1 MDVQAGR
8 EVDVLWNGRRV
19 RAFVPSLLADR
30 DLALSTATVARTAT
44 AAAEVAHAAEGLTED
59 YEVLARLLL
68 RSEGVASSYI
78 EGIKA
83 PIVDIVLAEENLA
96 PGGTSAAWVASNLA
110 AVTEAVATA
119 TTSLSL
125 ATLCHWHRTLMTGS
139 PTPERYVGVFRD
151 EQGWIRGNNPIDAH
165 FVTPPPEEL
174 GPLLNDLVRYANRED
189 VDAVAQAGIAH
200 AQFETI
206 HPFADGNGRV
216 GRVLVAWILA
226 KRLSLVTPPPV
237 SIAIAADV
245 GGYTSGL
252 VLYRFGQ
259 LDQWV
264 QWFANTVRGGGRA
277 QSQLIAEVSALKT
290 RWREQLGNRERA
302 LRSDATAWVV
312 LDLLPRHLVLTTD
325 VLTKELGVTNK
336 GALDALRQLA
346 EAGVLLDYG
355 TVARGRGQPSKL
367 YVSKELLALAG
378 SNPLRYPPIDFGD
391 ATHNRKSKGSSSTIP
406 TQTWGRRRASS
417 TPPSGGPSKRGPGRD
432 PS

>member
-19 RAFVPSLLADR
+19 RAFVPTLLADR
-30 DLALSTATVARTAT
+30 DLTLSTATVARTAT
-44 AAAEVAHAAEGLTED
+44 AAAEIAHAAEGLTAD

-110 AVTEAVATA
+110 AVTAAVATA
-119 TTSLSL
+119 ATSLSL
-125 ATLCHWHRTLMTGS
+125 AALCHWHRTLMTGS

-151 EQGWIRGNNPIDAH
+151 EQGWIGGNDPTEAH
-165 FVTPPPEEL
+165 LVTPPPEEL

-189 VDAVAQAGIAH
+189 VDAVAQSGIAH

-264 QWFANTVRGGGRA
+264 QWFADIVRGSGRA

-355 TVARGRGQPSKL
+355 TVTRGRGQPSKL
-367 YVSKELLALAG
+367 YVSRELLALAG
-378 SNPLRYPPIDFGD
+378 SNPLR
-391 ATHNRKSKGSSSTIP
+391 
-406 TQTWGRRRASS
+406 
-417 TPPSGGPSKRGPGRD
+417 
-432 PS
+432 

>member
-1 MDVQAGR
+1 MMDVQAGR

-30 DLALSTATVARTAT
+30 DLTLSTATVARTAT

-110 AVTEAVATA
+110 AVTAAVATA
-119 TTSLSL
+119 ATSLSL
-125 ATLCHWHRTLMTGS
+125 AMLCHWHRTLMTGS
-139 PTPERYVGVFRD
+139 LTPERYVGVFRD
-151 EQGWIRGNNPIDAH
+151 ELGWIGGNDPTDAH
-165 FVTPPPEEL
+165 LVTPPPEEL

-264 QWFANTVRGGGRA
+264 QWFADIVRGSGRA

-355 TVARGRGQPSKL
+355 TVTRGRGQPSKL
-367 YVSKELLALAG
+367 YVSRELLALAG
-378 SNPLRYPPIDFGD
+378 SNPLR
-391 ATHNRKSKGSSSTIP
+391 
-406 TQTWGRRRASS
+406 
-417 TPPSGGPSKRGPGRD
+417 
-432 PS
+432 

>member
-19 RAFVPSLLADR
+19 RAFVPTLLADR
-30 DLALSTATVARTAT
+30 DLTLSTATVARTAT
-44 AAAEVAHAAEGLTED
+44 AAAEVAHAAEGLSAD

-96 PGGTSAAWVASNLA
+96 PGDTSAAWVASNLA
-110 AVTEAVATA
+110 AVTEAIATA

-151 EQGWIRGNNPIDAH
+151 EQGWIGGHDPTDAH
-165 FVTPPPEEL
+165 LVTAPPKEL
-174 GPLLNDLVRYANRED
+174 APLLNDLVRYANRDD

-226 KRLSLVTPPPV
+226 KRLSLVRPPPV

-264 QWFANTVRGGGRA
+264 QWFADTVRGGGRA
-277 QSQLIAEVSALKT
+277 QSQLIAEVSVLKT
-290 RWREQLGNRERA
+290 RWREQLRSGDRV

-355 TVARGRGQPSKL
+355 TVTRGRGQPSKL
-367 YVSKELLALAG
+367 YVSRELLALAG
-378 SNPLRYPPIDFGD
+378 SNPLR
-391 ATHNRKSKGSSSTIP
+391 
-406 TQTWGRRRASS
+406 
-417 TPPSGGPSKRGPGRD
+417 
-432 PS
+432 

>member
-1 MDVQAGR
+1 MGEQAGR
-8 EVDVLWNGRRV
+8 EIDVLWNGRRV
-19 RAFVPSLLADR
+19 RAFVPTLLADR
-30 DLALSTATVARTAT
+30 DLTLSTATVARTAT
-44 AAAEVAHAAEGLTED
+44 AAAVVAHAGEGLTED
-59 YEVLARLLL
+59 YEALAHLLL

-78 EGIKA
+78 EGIRA

-110 AVTEAVATA
+110 AVTEAVATVA
-119 TTSLSL
+119 TSLSL

-151 EQGWIRGNNPIDAH
+151 EQGWIGGNDPTDAYL
-165 FVTPPPEEL
+165 VTPPPEEL
-174 GPLLNDLVRYANRED
+174 DPLLNDLVRYANRED

-200 AQFETI
+200 AQFESI

-237 SIAIAADV
+237 SSAIAADV
-245 GGYTSGL
+245 GGYTAGL
-252 VLYRFGQ
+252 VLYRFAQ

-264 QWFANTVRGGGRA
+264 QWFADTVQGGGRA
-277 QSQLIAEVSALKT
+277 QTQLIAEVSALKT
-290 RWREQLGNRERA
+290 RWRERLGRGDRV
-302 LRSDATAWVV
+302 LRSDATAWRV

-325 VLTKELGVTNK
+325 VLTNELGVTNK

-355 TVARGRGQPSKL
+355 TVTRGRGQPSKL

-378 SNPLRYPPIDFGD
+378 SNPLR
-391 ATHNRKSKGSSSTIP
+391 
-406 TQTWGRRRASS
+406 
-417 TPPSGGPSKRGPGRD
+417 
-432 PS
+432 

>member
-1 MDVQAGR
+1 VIDGQAGR

-19 RAFVPSLLADR
+19 RAFVPTLLADR
-30 DLALSTATVARTAT
+30 DLTLSTTTVARTAT

-59 YEVLARLLL
+59 YEVLVRLLL

-96 PGGTSAAWVASNLA
+96 PGGTTAAWVASNLA

-119 TTSLSL
+119 ATSLSL
-125 ATLCHWHRTLMTGS
+125 AALCHWHRTLMTGS

-151 EQGWIRGNNPIDAH
+151 ELGWIGGNNPIDAH
-165 FVTPPPEEL
+165 LVTPPPEEL

-226 KRLSLVTPPPV
+226 KQLSLVTPPPV

-252 VLYRFGQ
+252 VLYRLGQ
-259 LDQWV
+259 LDHWV
-264 QWFANTVRGGGRA
+264 QWFADTVRGGGRA

-355 TVARGRGQPSKL
+355 TVTRGRGQPSKL
-367 YVSKELLALAG
+367 YVNRELLALAG
-378 SNPLRYPPIDFGD
+378 SNPLR
-391 ATHNRKSKGSSSTIP
+391 
-406 TQTWGRRRASS
+406 
-417 TPPSGGPSKRGPGRD
+417 
-432 PS
+432 

>member
-19 RAFVPSLLADR
+19 RAFVPKLLADR
-30 DLALSTATVARTAT
+30 DLTLSTATVARTAT

-110 AVTEAVATA
+110 AVTEAIATA

-151 EQGWIRGNNPIDAH
+151 EQGWIGGNDPTDAH
-165 FVTPPPEEL
+165 LVTPPPKEL

-189 VDAVAQAGIAH
+189 VDAVAQAGIGH

-264 QWFANTVRGGGRA
+264 QWFADTVRRGSRT
-277 QSQLIAEVSALKT
+277 QSQLIVEVSALKT

-302 LRSDATAWVV
+302 LRSDATAWAV

-325 VLTKELGVTNK
+325 VLMKELGVTNK

-346 EAGVLLDYG
+346 EVGVLLDYG
-355 TVARGRGQPSKL
+355 TVTRGRGQPSKL

-378 SNPLRYPPIDFGD
+378 SNPLR
-391 ATHNRKSKGSSSTIP
+391 
-406 TQTWGRRRASS
+406 
-417 TPPSGGPSKRGPGRD
+417 
-432 PS
+432 